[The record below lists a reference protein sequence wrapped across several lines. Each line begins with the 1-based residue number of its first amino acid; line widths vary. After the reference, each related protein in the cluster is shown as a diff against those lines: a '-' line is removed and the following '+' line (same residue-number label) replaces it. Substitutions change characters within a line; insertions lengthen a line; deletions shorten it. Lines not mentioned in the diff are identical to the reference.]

1 MAEYAVGRGVPEGAI
16 LLEDRST
23 TTEENL
29 RFSKE
34 MVTQRYGPDA
44 AGVAVTSEYHV
55 LRTATLARRLG
66 VDVQVA
72 PAPSAAYYRVSA
84 FLREFVALL
93 AQHPVLH
100 LVLAALVSVPLPA
113 LALIAINS

>member
-1 MAEYAVGRGVPEGAI
+1 M
-16 LLEDRST
+16 
-23 TTEENL
+23 
-29 RFSKE
+29 
-34 MVTQRYGPDA
+34 
-44 AGVAVTSEYHV
+44 
-55 LRTATLARRLG
+55 
-66 VDVQVA
+66 
-72 PAPSAAYYRVSA
+72 SA